1 MQYACSLFYYY
12 YYYYYYWKL
21 IRISIR
27 KYSVCTNVQLCTA
40 PLLQCEPRFL
50 YYLFKSG
57 TISYFFARSSGA
69 LSHSVKSVSVE
80 GHIFPPNLVSI
91 RSVFSHAT
99 QSASSDTF
107 LFPPNKPAFVLGIRA
122 LYKAPYPEHYTSIAT

>member
-1 MQYACSLFYYY
+1 MPRKSLNCFVDAVCLFFVLLLLLLLLLLETY
-12 YYYYYYWKL
+12 
-21 IRISIR
+21 IRIFIR

-107 LFPPNKPAFVLGIRA
+107 LFPPN
-122 LYKAPYPEHYTSIAT
+122 